1 MVFSYSE
8 KHEMKERVVEILV
21 YLMAEIDA
29 NKRLSDI
36 NLESLMER
44 GYTQSEISAA
54 FSWLYDNLL
63 VRDGFVERGA
73 PPSKESRRIFHEAE
87 KLMIGTD
94 AQGYLMQLFEIGLL
108 DNRDLESIIERAMMS
123 GFEKLSLEEVQE
135 IAAGVLLAKH
145 NAWKESR
152 STLNENGTIH

>member
-1 MVFSYSE
+1 
-8 KHEMKERVVEILV
+8 MKERVVEILV

-29 NKRLSDI
+29 NKRLSEI
-36 NLESLMER
+36 NLEDLTER

-63 VRDGFVERGA
+63 VHDGFVEHGSL
-73 PPSKESRRIFHEAE
+73 PSKDSRRVFHEAE
-87 KLMIGTD
+87 KLMMTTD

-123 GFEKLSLEEVQE
+123 GFEKLSLEDVQE

>member
-1 MVFSYSE
+1 
-8 KHEMKERVVEILV
+8 MKERVVEILV

-29 NKRLSDI
+29 NKRLSEI
-36 NLESLMER
+36 NLEGLTER

-54 FSWLYDNLL
+54 FSWLYDNVL
-63 VRDGFVERGA
+63 VFDGFVERGL
-73 PPSKESRRIFHEAE
+73 PPSKESRRIFHDAE

-94 AQGYLMQLFEIGLL
+94 AQGYLMQLFEIRLL

-123 GFEKLSLEEVQE
+123 GFEKLSLEDVQE
-135 IAAGVLLAKH
+135 IVAGVLLAKH